1 MLSGL
6 RTCINK
12 SVMKNRIFKLSMLDY
27 FKILLNKV
35 RFDNTLFKKE
45 YRKSLQYLEP
55 DEQTELKLWLR
66 QGNNSLN

>member
-1 MLSGL
+1 
-6 RTCINK
+6 
-12 SVMKNRIFKLSMLDY
+12 MKNRIFKLSMLDY

>member
-1 MLSGL
+1 
-6 RTCINK
+6 
-12 SVMKNRIFKLSMLDY
+12 MKKRIFKLSMLDY

>member
-1 MLSGL
+1 
-6 RTCINK
+6 
-12 SVMKNRIFKLSMLDY
+12 MLDY